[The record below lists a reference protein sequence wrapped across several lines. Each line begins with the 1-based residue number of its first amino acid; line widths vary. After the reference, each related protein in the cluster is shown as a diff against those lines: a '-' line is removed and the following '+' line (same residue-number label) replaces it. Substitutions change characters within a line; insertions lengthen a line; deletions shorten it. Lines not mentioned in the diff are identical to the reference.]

1 MLSSFFI
8 VCCACWWSAAV
19 SWDYPAPSDSSFLS
33 TYEPQVK
40 PNGTLPSDSSF
51 LSGVLSSLTVTAVSE
66 VGDKTFFIALV
77 LALTHPP
84 AIVYAGALSALA
96 FMTILSASLGL
107 VFSYLSSLWVH
118 YLSALLFLLFG
129 LKMLKDGFSMS
140 SNAAKEE
147 LEEVQKTVETKMTLI
162 PFEDPEKVE
171 SNHREPS
178 PREKCHHMD
187 QPIHG
192 RAPIHIYM
200 QRWCQDFPDGFPI
213 PTTGNLISPTR
224 GMTCCIEG

>member
-96 FMTILSASLGL
+96 FMTILS
-107 VFSYLSSLWVH
+107 
-118 YLSALLFLLFG
+118 
-129 LKMLKDGFSMS
+129 GFSMS

-147 LEEVQKTVETKMTLI
+147 LEEVQKTVETKMTYKGSLDLESGVRKLSTRWV
-162 PFEDPEKVE
+162 FVE
-171 SNHREPS
+171 SFTMTFISEWGDRSQIATVILAAKHCHRCGAGFD
-178 PREKCHHMD
+178 PRTCGLHS
-187 QPIHG
+187 G
-192 RAPIHIYM
+192 CR
-200 QRWCQDFPDGFPI
+200 
-213 PTTGNLISPTR
+213 SR
-224 GMTCCIEG
+224 GQADR